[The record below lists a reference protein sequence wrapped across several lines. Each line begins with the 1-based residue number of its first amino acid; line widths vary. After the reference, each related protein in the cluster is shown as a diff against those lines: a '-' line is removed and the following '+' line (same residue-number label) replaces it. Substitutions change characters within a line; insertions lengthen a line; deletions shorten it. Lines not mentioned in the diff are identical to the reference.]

1 MNTTRNMNPAKL
13 LYPLMLAL
21 IIPACRERQ
30 HWMVN
35 SESGPLKL
43 ELIADSVTMPFALA
57 FLSEEVMLVGDRPL
71 GAMYLIDIYSG
82 EKTLVRGVPEV
93 YGKGDSGLL
102 DIKLSPDFETSRK
115 LYFDYTM
122 QDSLGFNMAVE
133 SAVLDGDSLINR
145 KQLFMARPYFPEQS
159 FYGSR
164 LLIDGEYLF
173 ITTGVD
179 YTKQDS
185 SQTLSNHL
193 GKIMRIKTDGSIPA
207 DNPFVN
213 TPGALPEIWCYG
225 TRNPQGLAFNPE
237 TGELWENEH
246 GPKGGD
252 EVNIIRKGANYGW
265 PVISF
270 GIDYDDKPIGTGIT
284 EKEGME
290 QPVHY
295 YKPSIAPSGMVFYT
309 GSRYPE
315 WKGNLFIGGMKLTHL
330 NRLVLDGTKVTHEER
345 IMDSL
350 KWRVRNVVQSPDGY
364 LYVSTDA
371 GLEPGKILRIVKP

>member
-1 MNTTRNMNPAKL
+1 MNPAKL
-13 LYPLMLAL
+13 VYPLLFILLFAS
-21 IIPACRERQ
+21 CKERK
-30 HWMVN
+30 HWLVN

-57 FLSEEVMLVGDRPL
+57 FPSEDIILVGDRPL
-71 GAMYLIDIYSG
+71 GAMLLIDLYTG
-82 EKTLVRGVPEV
+82 EKTPVRGVPEV

-102 DIKLSPDFETSRK
+102 DIKLSPDFATSRK
-115 LYFDYTM
+115 LYFDYTL
-122 QDSLGFNMAVE
+122 QDSLGFSLAVE
-133 SAVLDGDSLINR
+133 SAVLDGDTLINR
-145 KQLFMARPYFPEQS
+145 KRLFTARPYFPEQS

-213 TPGALPEIWCYG
+213 VPGALPEIWCYG
-225 TRNPQGLAFNPE
+225 TRNPQGLAIHPE

-265 PVISF
+265 PVITY
-270 GIDYDDKPIGTGIT
+270 GIDYDDTPIGAGIT

-295 YKPSIAPSGMVFYT
+295 YKPSIAPSGLVFYT
-309 GSRYPE
+309 GDRYPE
-315 WKGNLFIGGMKLTHL
+315 WKGNVFIGGMKLTHL
-330 NRLVLDGTKVTHEER
+330 NRLVLDGNKVVHEER

-350 KWRVRNVVQSPDGY
+350 KWRVRNVVQAPDGY

-371 GLEPGKILRIVKP
+371 GIEPGKILKIVKP